1 MITSTAIDLYAVF
14 GNPVSHSK
22 SPLIHSLFA
31 EQTAQQ
37 LSYQAIVAPLDGF
50 APALQQFFAA
60 GGKGCNVTVPF
71 KEQTFALA
79 TQLTARAQLAGAVNT
94 LTLTTQGEWLGDN
107 TDGVGLVSDLQRYLD
122 LTDKRV
128 LLLGAGGAA
137 RGVVGP
143 LLAENIAQLVIAN
156 RTPAKAQTLVD
167 IFTAA
172 AEYGSMLSA
181 CEFSELKGSF
191 DIIIN
196 ATSASLAGTIPP
208 INASL
213 IHTETLC
220 YDMMYGAQQTAFNHW
235 AEQQGAGLAI
245 DGLGMLVG
253 QAAESFAIWRG
264 VKPAVEPVLAQLRQL
279 LTE

>member
-1 MITSTAIDLYAVF
+1 M
-14 GNPVSHSK
+14 
-22 SPLIHSLFA
+22 LFRS
-31 EQTAQQ
+31 QQ
-37 LSYQAIVAPLDGF
+37 LSYQTIAAPLDGF
-50 APALQQFFAA
+50 TPALQQFFAD

-94 LTLTTQGEWLGDN
+94 LTLTAQGELLGDN

-167 IFTAA
+167 IFTSAD
-172 AEYGSMLSA
+172 AECSRMLSA
-181 CEFSELKGSF
+181 CEFSELNGSF

-208 INASL
+208 ISASL
-213 IHTETLC
+213 IHAETLC
-220 YDMMYGAQQTAFNHW
+220 YDMMYSAQQTAFNHW
-235 AEQQGAGLAI
+235 AEQQGAGLTI

-264 VKPAVEPVLAQLRQL
+264 VKPAVEPVLAQLKLL